1 MTFRSAA
8 EAAHLLCCSEDIEVA
23 QLGMSMATNLAGRG
37 CYLAKLTLVY
47 VYSRGGPTPVDNNL
61 AMQWAQS
68 AKEMHPDLYD
78 AADLYDAGLRCM
90 WDELFQSTRDEA
102 LELWLRAAA
111 LGSGEALYAY
121 CDATRHGDRPTDW
134 ADKLER
140 AAGLGSIQ
148 AMVELSEQPHV
159 RGTAKELLW
168 LRAAVALGS
177 LRAKEVLQA
186 LLH

>member
-1 MTFRSAA
+1 MTYRSAA

-47 VYSRGGPTPVDNNL
+47 VYSRGGPTSVDRRL

-68 AKEMHPDLYD
+68 AKEMHPDLCD

-90 WDELFQSTRDEA
+90 WDEFFQSTRDEA

-111 LGSGEALYAY
+111 LGNGEALYAY
-121 CDATRHGDRPTDW
+121 CDATRHGDRSVDW
-134 ADKLER
+134 AAKLEQ
-140 AAGLGSIQ
+140 AAELGSIQ
-148 AMVELSEQPHV
+148 AMVELAEQPHV

-177 LRAKEVLQA
+177 LRAKEVLQG